1 MRHFTHSKSAQ
12 WYRKR
17 QQERLQLKQQTTR
30 PVTPF
35 WSTLSRIKFALI
47 AGILGL
53 LLGGLFDLT
62 TAFLR
67 TFAQPNASAEFS
79 WFLAYV
85 FATAGAILGFC
96 FGARS
101 GEFFAQIFASNDKG
115 PNKASSELIRLI
127 AKTLLVA
134 GIIWSIFLIFLS

>member
-17 QQERLQLKQQTTR
+17 QQERLQLKQQTIR

-35 WSTLSRIKFALI
+35 WSTLSRTKFALI
-47 AGILGL
+47 AGLLGL

-67 TFAQPNASAEFS
+67 TLAQPNATAEFS
-79 WFLAYV
+79 WFLAYL
-85 FATAGAILGFC
+85 FATAGTILGFC

-101 GEFFAQIFASNDKG
+101 GEFFAQLFASDDKG
-115 PNKASSELIRLI
+115 PSKASSELIRLI

-134 GIIWSIFLIFLS
+134 GIIWSFFLIFLS